1 MSLYMKGKIIKII
14 TPNYTFL
21 PVNSKLRQIWKFAN
35 ECFQTEFVDAYCV
48 MPEPRVR
55 WLLTSAKHFIF
66 SNGWCI
72 SCHYYVNETPDKEFP
87 LIVGRGNLI
96 SNFLMQYYPTN
107 QAWCF
112 WERVG
117 LTISFWQNIAMQ
129 KPFLKNKRYDFEVIE
144 SRYRKQWGGYILNK
158 MTFEYAQSVTKIEEK
173 VIKTIYNAR
182 QSILFGKDN
191 VWVKKDNPEFDLTM
205 LSYGSEELCELV
217 GLYLL
222 DLLN

>member
-1 MSLYMKGKIIKII
+1 MLLDRICRCVLCDARTESEVI
-14 TPNYTFL
+14 
-21 PVNSKLRQIWKFAN
+21 AN
-35 ECFQTEFVDAYCV
+35 FNTA
-48 MPEPRVR
+48 
-55 WLLTSAKHFIF
+55 IF

-72 SCHYYVNETPDKEFP
+72 SCHYHVNETADKEFP
-87 LIVGRGNLI
+87 LIVGRRNLI

-173 VIKTIYNAR
+173 VIKTITMPVSLYF
-182 QSILFGKDN
+182 L
-191 VWVKKDNPEFDLTM
+191 VKTM
-205 LSYGSEELCELV
+205 YG
-217 GLYLL
+217 
-222 DLLN
+222 

>member
-1 MSLYMKGKIIKII
+1 
-14 TPNYTFL
+14 
-21 PVNSKLRQIWKFAN
+21 
-35 ECFQTEFVDAYCV
+35 
-48 MPEPRVR
+48 
-55 WLLTSAKHFIF
+55 
-66 SNGWCI
+66 
-72 SCHYYVNETPDKEFP
+72 
-87 LIVGRGNLI
+87 
-96 SNFLMQYYPTN
+96 
-107 QAWCF
+107 
-112 WERVG
+112 
-117 LTISFWQNIAMQ
+117 MQ

-182 QSILFGKDN
+182 QSLLFGKDN

-205 LSYGSEELCELV
+205 LSYDSEELCELV